1 MIRRR
6 SDLQL
11 EADPSARFL
20 PWVIAVMVF
29 LAALAMIGAFALD
42 SLVRDWRDSARDT
55 ATVQI
60 AFDEAADMDLLVT
73 TALDLLR
80 STPGVAEANSLE
92 EAQVADL
99 LEPWL
104 GDTGVD
110 AGLPLPRLIDVQFTT
125 GSRIDAEALEAKL
138 RAAVPGATLDDHASW
153 LGRVIVLARGVQWL
167 ALGIVVVIG
176 GATVAIIIFAT
187 RAGLAAH
194 REAIEVLH
202 LIGARDGY
210 IARQFQRHCLM
221 LALKGGVPG
230 GVVAALVLALIA
242 NLAGR
247 LDAPLLASAEL
258 GVVGWSVFIL
268 LPVLAGLLAMF
279 TARATVLRTLR
290 RMH

>member
-104 GDTGVD
+104 GDPGVD
-110 AGLPLPRLIDVQFTT
+110 AGLPLPRLIDVQFTA

>member
-42 SLVRDWRDSARDT
+42 GLVRDWRDSARDT

-60 AFDEAADMDLLVT
+60 AFDEAADMDRLVT

-80 STPGVAEANSLE
+80 STPGVAAANSLD

-110 AGLPLPRLIDVQFTT
+110 AGLPLPRLIDVQFAAG
-125 GSRIDAEALEAKL
+125 GSIDIAALQAKL

-153 LGRVIVLARGVQWL
+153 LARLIVLARGVQWL

-176 GATVAIIIFAT
+176 AATVAIIIFAT

-221 LALKGGVPG
+221 LALKGGMPG
-230 GVVAALVLALIA
+230 GVVAALVLALIT

-247 LDAPLLASAEL
+247 LDVPLLGPAEL
-258 GVVGWSVFIL
+258 GVVGWSVFIV

>member
-110 AGLPLPRLIDVQFTT
+110 AGLPLPRLIDVQFTA

-202 LIGARDGY
+202 LIGERDGY

-230 GVVAALVLALIA
+230 
-242 NLAGR
+242 
-247 LDAPLLASAEL
+247 
-258 GVVGWSVFIL
+258 
-268 LPVLAGLLAMF
+268 
-279 TARATVLRTLR
+279 
-290 RMH
+290 

>member
-110 AGLPLPRLIDVQFTT
+110 AGLPLPRLIDVQFTA
-125 GSRIDAEALEAKL
+125 GFRIDAEALEAKL

-176 GATVAIIIFAT
+176 AATVAIIIFAT

>member
-60 AFDEAADMDLLVT
+60 AFDEAADMDRLVT

-80 STPGVAEANSLE
+80 STPGIAEADALDEAAVAE
-92 EAQVADL
+92 L

-104 GDTGVD
+104 GETGVD
-110 AGLPLPRLIDVQFTT
+110 AGLPLPRLIDIRFTP
-125 GSRIDAEALEAKL
+125 GGGIDTAALQAKL
-138 RAAVPGATLDDHASW
+138 RAAVPGATLDDHATW
-153 LGRVIVLARGVQWL
+153 LGSLIVLARGVQWL
-167 ALGIVVVIG
+167 AFGIVVVIG
-176 GATVAIIIFAT
+176 AATVAIIIFAT

-242 NLAGR
+242 NLASR
-247 LDAPLLASAEL
+247 LDTPLLAPAKL
-258 GVVGWSVFIL
+258 GMAGWSVFIV

-279 TARATVLRTLR
+279 TARATVLRTLK